1 EGRGGAAGSPEA
13 TQKPRGGVG
22 KTEAQALGGR
32 VVTRTEGLVKMG
44 AHWIIAFFQFVFA
57 RPPAENA
64 PAGALGRR
72 MDHALTG
79 ELRTGLRVLIVAAV
93 IAGGWGTFVPLGGA
107 IVAPGVIVVES
118 KIKKVQHPSGGIISQ
133 INVKDGSH

>member
-1 EGRGGAAGSPEA
+1 TAQTESQPARRGVAPRPAG
-13 TQKPRGGVG
+13 
-22 KTEAQALGGR
+22 
-32 VVTRTEGLVKMG
+32 VVTMG
-44 AHWIIAFFQFVFA
+44 AHWIIAFSQFVLA
-57 RPPAENA
+57 PPPAENA

-79 ELRTGLRVLIVAAV
+79 ELRTGLRVLIAAAV

-118 KIKKVQHPSGGIISQ
+118 KIKKVQHPSGGVMSP
-133 INVKDGSH
+133 INGECGMP

>member
-1 EGRGGAAGSPEA
+1 MTWGPAPKERPLSSSCGDCRPRSITICMNGGRLPPP
-13 TQKPRGGVG
+13 TPKPTARSAQI
-22 KTEAQALGGR
+22 EHQALARR
-32 VVTRTEGLVKMG
+32 VVTRTDGLGTMG
-44 AHWIIAFFQFVFA
+44 AHWIIPFFNFVFA

-93 IAGGWGTFVPLGGA
+93 
-107 IVAPGVIVVES
+107 
-118 KIKKVQHPSGGIISQ
+118 
-133 INVKDGSH
+133 